1 MRKHLLVSF
10 VPMTLVLSAAG
21 PPAPACADE
30 RMQPDR
36 AMLLAE
42 NAPSRQHGN
51 GFGIVTVS
59 APQSLPAAKAS
70 VTLWDEIP
78 PPPSLPMPM
87 PLPAPQ
93 PGDIRHAMEGDARG
107 NAHP

>member
-1 MRKHLLVSF
+1 MRKHLLLSF

-30 RMQPDR
+30 GMRPDR
-36 AMLLAE
+36 AMLVAE
-42 NAPSRQHGN
+42 PVPSMQLGD
-51 GFGIVTVS
+51 GFSIVIVTVS
-59 APQSLPAAKAS
+59 APQPLPAAQAS

-78 PPPSLPMPM
+78 PPPQLPM

-93 PGDIRHAMEGDARG
+93 PSDMRHAMGGNARG
-107 NAHP
+107 STHP

>member
-1 MRKHLLVSF
+1 MRKHLLLSF

-30 RMQPDR
+30 GMRPDR
-36 AMLLAE
+36 AMLVAE
-42 NAPSRQHGN
+42 PVPSMQLGD
-51 GFGIVTVS
+51 GFSIVTVS
-59 APQSLPAAKAS
+59 APQPLPAAQAS

-78 PPPSLPMPM
+78 PPPQLPM

-93 PGDIRHAMEGDARG
+93 PSDMRHGMGGNARG
-107 NAHP
+107 STHP

>member
-1 MRKHLLVSF
+1 MRKPLLLSF
-10 VPMTLVLSAAG
+10 VPMMLVLSAAG

-30 RMQPDR
+30 GTQAAR
-36 AMLLAE
+36 AILLAE
-42 NAPSRQHGN
+42 NTPGTQHGN

-59 APQSLPAAKAS
+59 APQPLPAAKAS

-78 PPPSLPMPM
+78 SPPQLPM

-93 PGDIRHAMEGDARG
+93 PGDIRHAMEGNVRG
-107 NAHP
+107 NTHP

>member
-1 MRKHLLVSF
+1 MRKLFLLSF

-30 RMQPDR
+30 GMQPQR
-36 AMLLAE
+36 AMLLAD
-42 NAPSRQHGN
+42 NTPGRQHDDA
-51 GFGIVTVS
+51 FGIVTVS
-59 APQSLPAAKAS
+59 APQPLPARQAS

-78 PPPSLPMPM
+78 PPPHLPMPL

-93 PGDIRHAMEGDARG
+93 PGDIRHAMDG
-107 NAHP
+107 NARVNTHP

>member
-1 MRKHLLVSF
+1 MRKHLLLSF

-30 RMQPDR
+30 GMQPDR
-36 AMLLAE
+36 TMLVAA
-42 NAPSRQHGN
+42 NTSSVAHGN

-59 APQSLPAAKAS
+59 APQPLPAAQAS
-70 VTLWDEIP
+70 VTLWDELP
-78 PPPSLPMPM
+78 PPLLPMPM

-93 PGDIRHAMEGDARG
+93 SGDIRHALEGNARG
-107 NAHP
+107 NTHP